1 MEASGQLQPSSVCN
15 HSAEQLS
22 SESQFIN
29 EEEMLDT
36 AEQILSQLASMLI
49 KQNWTVAEVF
59 GQPPEFLQSV
69 EFRGESNVKVIKP
82 ENFLGRMYQMGI
94 PEIPE
99 YQFAQLL

>member
-1 MEASGQLQPSSVCN
+1 
-15 HSAEQLS
+15 
-22 SESQFIN
+22 
-29 EEEMLDT
+29 MLDT
-36 AEQILSQLASMLI
+36 AEQILSQLASVLI